1 MKEGRKEGKKERK
14 KERLINIIARP
25 DEVMEIQFEYIPIN
39 VTSYTPLTPY
49 NDLARVF
56 PADASHARGTW
67 GKLP

>member
-1 MKEGRKEGKKERK
+1 MNEWMNEWK

-25 DEVMEIQFEYIPIN
+25 DKVMEIQFEYIPIN

-49 NDLARVF
+49 SDFSRIF

-67 GKLP
+67 GKFP